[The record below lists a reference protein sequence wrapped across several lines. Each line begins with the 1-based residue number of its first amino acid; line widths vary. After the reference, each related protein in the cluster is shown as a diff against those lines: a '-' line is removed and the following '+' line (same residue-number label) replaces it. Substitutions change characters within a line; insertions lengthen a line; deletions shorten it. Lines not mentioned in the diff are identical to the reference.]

1 MEGTHYIDENVN
13 VEETNM
19 ELWRN
24 EISTLDKEQLIK
36 YLHYLESE
44 WCINATGDTHIS
56 FQLGYRK
63 FFNPQDLNPSDG
75 MPIRVDLESITL
87 NQRRESE
94 LLGALFHRATA
105 LGISD
110 KELEDE
116 RKIAERINALIEQ
129 IDDAYEIVLRNTRIY
144 ERINNPTYAPTNPEK

>member
-56 FQLGYRK
+56 FQLGYRN
-63 FFNPQDLNPSDG
+63 F
-75 MPIRVDLESITL
+75 SIP
-87 NQRRESE
+87 
-94 LLGALFHRATA
+94 
-105 LGISD
+105 
-110 KELEDE
+110 
-116 RKIAERINALIEQ
+116 RI
-129 IDDAYEIVLRNTRIY
+129 
-144 ERINNPTYAPTNPEK
+144 